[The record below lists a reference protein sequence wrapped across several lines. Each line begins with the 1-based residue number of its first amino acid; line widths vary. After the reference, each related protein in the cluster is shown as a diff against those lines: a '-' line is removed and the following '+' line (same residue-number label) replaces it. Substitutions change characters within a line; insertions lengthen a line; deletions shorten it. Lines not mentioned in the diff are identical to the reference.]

1 MKLVGKIKDAH
12 GLKGEMYV
20 LVFSGDVSWLED
32 LDVFGL
38 GDLPPRGSEPTPE
51 MIKRTLK
58 IQRAK
63 PYKDGC
69 IIKAEGIEDRTAAEG
84 VKGQGFFIDDE
95 NLVADEGETIYLS
108 EILGFEIVDPN
119 GMAVG
124 KIVAFSSNGAQDL
137 LVVNTGRGQAEI
149 PFVDAFTVE
158 IDHDA
163 KKIVMDL
170 PEGLLEI
177 GE

>member
-38 GDLPPRGSEPTPE
+38 GDLPERGTEPGPDA
-51 MIKRTLK
+51 IKRTLK
-58 IQRAK
+58 IERAK

-69 IIKAEGIEDRTAAEG
+69 IVKAEGIEDRTAAEK
-84 VKGQGFFIDDE
+84 VKGQGFYLADE
-95 NLVADEGETIYLS
+95 NFVAEEGETIYLA
-108 EILGFEIVDPN
+108 EILNFEVVDTESK
-119 GMAVG
+119 VIG
-124 KIVAFSSNGAQDL
+124 KIVAFSSNGPQDL
-137 LVVNTGRGQAEI
+137 LVVDTGRGRAEI

-158 IDHDA
+158 VDHDA
-163 KKIVMDL
+163 KRVVMDL